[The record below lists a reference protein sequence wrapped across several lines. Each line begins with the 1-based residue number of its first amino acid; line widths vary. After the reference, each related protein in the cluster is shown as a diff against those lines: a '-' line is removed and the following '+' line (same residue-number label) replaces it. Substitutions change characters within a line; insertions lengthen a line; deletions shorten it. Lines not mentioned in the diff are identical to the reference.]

1 MVDKRNMGTR
11 RPSKKLDHKKAG
23 PFPITKV
30 VGKRAFCLQLLEGS
44 QAHPTFHVQLLEPY
58 RVSREE
64 SGRHRPPTPEPI
76 DGEVNYFVREIVQSR
91 RNNRKKGKPTEY
103 LVLWEGYPDEEG
115 TWETYDKLKGTA
127 EEALQEFISKNDFWP
142 LWISWILEIS
152 RGICTTQ

>member
-30 VGKRAFCLQLLEGS
+30 VGKRAFRVQLPEGS
-44 QAHPTFHVQLLEPY
+44 QAHPTFHMQLLEPY

-64 SGRHRPPTPEPI
+64 SQRKRPPTPEPI
-76 DGEVNYFVREIVQSR
+76 DGEVNYVVREIVESR
-91 RNNRKKGKPTEY
+91 RDNRKKGKPVDY
-103 LVLWEGYPDEEG
+103 FVLWEGYPDEEG

-127 EEALQEFISKNDFWP
+127 EEALQAFRAKNPNAD
-142 LWISWILEIS
+142 
-152 RGICTTQ
+152 

>member
-30 VGKRAFCLQLLEGS
+30 VGNRAFRVQLPKGS

-64 SGRHRPPTPEPI
+64 SRRKRPPTPEPI
-76 DGEVNYFVREIVQSR
+76 GGEVNYVVREIIESR
-91 RNNRKKGKPTEY
+91 KDNRKKGKPVEY
-103 LVLWEGYPDEEG
+103 FVLWEGYPDEEG

-127 EEALQEFISKNDFWP
+127 EEALQEFRVRNPNAD
-142 LWISWILEIS
+142 
-152 RGICTTQ
+152 

>member
-30 VGKRAFCLQLLEGS
+30 VGKRAFRVQLPEGS

-64 SGRHRPPTPEPI
+64 SRRHRPPTPEPI
-76 DGEVNYFVREIVQSR
+76 DGEVNYIVCEIVESR
-91 RNNRKKGKPTEY
+91 RSNKKKGKPIEY
-103 LVLWEGYPDEEG
+103 LVLWESYPDEEG
-115 TWETYDKLKGTA
+115 TWETHDKLKGTA
-127 EEALQEFISKNDFWP
+127 EEDLQEFR
-142 LWISWILEIS
+142 S
-152 RGICTTQ
+152 RNPNAE